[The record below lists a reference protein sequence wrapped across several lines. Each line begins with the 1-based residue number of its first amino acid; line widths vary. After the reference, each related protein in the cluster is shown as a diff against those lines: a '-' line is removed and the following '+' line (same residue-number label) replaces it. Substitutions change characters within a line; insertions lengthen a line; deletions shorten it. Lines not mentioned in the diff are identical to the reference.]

1 MRKIKINRI
10 YKHFKGNYYLVI
22 DIGKHADTLED
33 YVIYRAL
40 YGDYK
45 LWIRSLKDFSSEV
58 DRKKYPE
65 IKQKYRFSLQKNFK
79 NK

>member
-22 DIGKHADTLED
+22 DIGKHADTLEA